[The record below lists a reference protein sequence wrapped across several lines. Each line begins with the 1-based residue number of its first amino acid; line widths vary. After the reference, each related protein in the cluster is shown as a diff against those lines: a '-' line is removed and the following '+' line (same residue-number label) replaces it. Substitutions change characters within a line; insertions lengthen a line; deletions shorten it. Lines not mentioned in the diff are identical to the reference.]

1 MSAETKPL
9 LAVRPGQLWKTEDGC
24 ILITDQGD
32 RVVGYKRLRHPNQRA
47 ALTNLIRPEALA
59 SYLSQVGARLTN

>member
-9 LAVRPGQLWKTEDGC
+9 LALLPGQLWKTEDGC
-24 ILITDQGD
+24 ILITDRGD
-32 RVVGYKRLRHPNQRA
+32 RVVSYRKLRHPEQRA

-59 SYLSQVGARLTN
+59 SYLSQVGATLTN